1 VVKFHTRASSLRLSL
16 LQLANCFVPVRTRNL
31 RVQDESITGQHHLE
45 TSSFFA
51 IRQEG
56 HIDISTAPQGKLPGF
71 PLSSHITLQS
81 IHHQT

>member
-1 VVKFHTRASSLRLSL
+1 MVKFHTRASFFTVESPAM
-16 LQLANCFVPVRTRNL
+16 ANCFVPVRTRNL

-51 IRQEG
+51 IGQEG